1 MIDPIDAT
9 NDEDLPDDGGL
20 PYLVTVRTDQ
30 KTIVDAYGPVNA
42 VNPED
47 AMSKTVAPLKRQ
59 LDGYTIDVYPLG
71 ITLDGQI
78 ERETY
83 EGDDYGE

>member
-1 MIDPIDAT
+1 MTNIDQSEAR
-9 NDEDLPDDGGL
+9 DLEGGQGL
-20 PYLVTVRTDQ
+20 PYLVIVRTDQ
-30 KTIVDAYGPVNA
+30 TIVDAYGPVNA
-42 VNPED
+42 LNTKD

-59 LDGYTIDVYPLG
+59 LDGYAIDVYPLG

-83 EGDDYGE
+83 EGDDDGE